1 MLAQVT
7 GWHHVQQARL
17 PTTNK
22 VSIGKVKLTVVL
34 KNLNSQKANHSDASP
49 SWITKLC
56 YEDLCV
62 PITGI
67 INQALGEAKYPDL
80 HKSIDVTP
88 MAKNNSPSACS
99 DCRPISLLW
108 YIGKVAEIFINRRL
122 RAALLRAALLVVS
135 RLYKN

>member
-1 MLAQVT
+1 MMLFLVAK
-7 GWHHVQQARL
+7 GC
-17 PTTNK
+17 K
-22 VSIGKVKLTVVL
+22 FDSC
-34 KNLNSQKANHSDASP
+34 DASP

-67 INQALGEAKYPDL
+67 INQALREAKYPDL

-88 MAKNNSPSACS
+88 IAKNNSPSACS

-108 YIGKVAEIFINRRL
+108 YIGKG
-122 RAALLRAALLVVS
+122 
-135 RLYKN
+135 